1 MKIEKTNKFNIV
13 QIIDKPNAT
22 PSILLENSDSKERVE
37 VLGKTLEAQYCV
49 DNDYLLFVT
58 EGNPFEE
65 ALYIYYLSSD
75 LRIKD
80 FLELS
85 AMYAGGMVRNLKTD
99 GINSVNFSFFEQ
111 SDEWVLTVLPS
122 PRYTIRGNRFPVKRK
137 LPMFRKGW
145 LKLERA

>member
-1 MKIEKTNKFNIV
+1 MKIKETDAFQTVSIIEKPKTTPELVLEHSSSKN
-13 QIIDKPNAT
+13 QIT
-22 PSILLENSDSKERVE
+22 
-37 VLGKTLEAQYCV
+37 VLGRVLEAQYCV